1 MWVGFGYGCWDWVG
15 IWIGLDFLKSKIWG
29 KIFGAN
35 CGPGFGILPVG
46 VYGRGITPPRGGG
59 KGMAMHPLCPRY
71 APIPIRIQSKIFKPQ
86 PFVQASSHSVPNI
99 NPNAS

>member
-15 IWIGLDFLKSKIWG
+15 IGVDFLKSKIWG

-35 CGPGFGILPVG
+35 CGPGFDILPVG

-59 KGMAMHPLCPRY
+59 KGMAMHPLCPNSN
-71 APIPIRIQSKIFKPQ
+71 PDSIENIQFAALSPSEQ
-86 PFVQASSHSVPNI
+86 PFSTE
-99 NPNAS
+99 

>member
-1 MWVGFGYGCWDWVG
+1 MWVGFGYGYGCWDWDG
-15 IWIGLDFLKSKIWG
+15 IRIGVDFLKSKIWG

-59 KGMAMHPLCPRY
+59 KGMAMFPVVPQF
-71 APIPIRIQSKIFKPQ
+71 QSGFNRKY
-86 PFVQASSHSVPNI
+86 SSHSPLSKRAAIQNRL
-99 NPNAS
+99 